1 MVHWDGEQMPRL
13 FSKMQDTGYDRVFH
27 GLQRS
32 ALTLFHVGFRDLWKA
47 NHEGYGEYWYC
58 NVWGTV

>member
-13 FSKMQDTGYDRVFH
+13 FPKMQDTGYDCVFH

-32 ALTLFHVGFRDLWKA
+32 ALTLFHVWSRDLWKA
-47 NHEGYGEYWYC
+47 NHVGYGEYC
-58 NVWGTV
+58 NVWGTI